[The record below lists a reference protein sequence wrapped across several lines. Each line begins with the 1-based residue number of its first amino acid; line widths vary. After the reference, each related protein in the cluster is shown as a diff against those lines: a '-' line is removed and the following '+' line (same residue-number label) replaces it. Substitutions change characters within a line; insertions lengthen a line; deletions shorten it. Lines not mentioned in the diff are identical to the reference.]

1 MQPVRFDRCRLAYR
15 WRRCVLAKIASMVG
29 IFGGIMALF
38 GSVVAMMTGGV
49 GVISGAET
57 ASSYVLNGF
66 GGTAM
71 AVVGFVG
78 AIVVRS
84 RAWRGVTI
92 MGVSALV
99 GLAIVTWYYLMG
111 ALLFFIAILMVLC
124 LDQED
129 LHGDR

>member
-1 MQPVRFDRCRLAYR
+1 
-15 WRRCVLAKIASMVG
+15 MVG